1 MHWTSREGLPGW
13 LVLLFEYFFF
23 VSPISFDAGPL
34 FSVRLMESI
43 ICWVD
48 DSFSSAL
55 SGVLDILRLLDWVA
69 CLYLG
74 VLLPHARLLRFG
86 GFVDS
91 LLCNGS
97 SFESFE
103 GSGFMLGLAFL
114 EGLGF
119 RKELG
124 LILGLGFLE
133 GLGFRNK
140 FGLMFGLGFLL

>member
-1 MHWTSREGLPGW
+1 
-13 LVLLFEYFFF
+13 
-23 VSPISFDAGPL
+23 
-34 FSVRLMESI
+34 VRLMESNI
-43 ICWVD
+43 GWVD

-55 SGVLDILRLLDWVA
+55 IGVLDILRLLDWVA

-91 LLCNGS
+91 LLCNADVS
-97 SFESFE
+97 SFESFRV
-103 GSGFMLGLAFL
+103 SGFLLGLAFL

-140 FGLMFGLGFLL
+140 FGFMLGLGFLL